1 MTTSERL
8 LDEAAEVIPGGVN
21 TCRRRSEPRLCFRR
35 GAGAYLWDLDGRRY
49 VDYHAAYGA
58 VFLGHSHPA
67 VTARVARAIEVSV
80 LFGVGVTEGEV
91 ELARL
96 IVEHVP
102 SAEQAVVC
110 NSGSEATYHAI
121 RLARGVTGR
130 ELIVKFQGCYD
141 GFHDYVLRNVL
152 SPAELV
158 GRRDPG
164 SKGMLE
170 AAVDATLVCRFNDLE
185 DVERTFAAHP
195 DRIAAVVVEPV
206 AHNSPGILPE
216 PGFLEGLRALC
227 DREGALLVF
236 DEVITGFRHHIGGF
250 QALCGVLPDLTTLGK
265 AMANGFPIAAV
276 AGRRAHMERYT
287 TNPAG
292 DVHYGGT
299 YNGNAAAVEA
309 AIATIEQL
317 REGRVHEHVFRLG
330 ERMRD
335 GLRRDRRRRRRARRR
350 RRIRLALR
358 ALLHGG
364 PAALLRGRA
373 AQRHRAVSALPARAR
388 RPRRLR
394 DAGEPRAQPHLG
406 GAHGRGRR
414 SLARGGRGRAGR
426 RPGLSAGPSGR
437 AGSLAR
443 EQSKE
448 SAPAARQRPGAGTEE
463 GALLGAAP
471 TLRRHGR
478 ERSAG
483 GPPRS

>member
-1 MTTSERL
+1 VIESPPVIGEADMTASERL

-35 GAGAYLWDLDGRRY
+35 GAGAHLWDLDGRRY
-49 VDYHAAYGA
+49 LDYHAAYGA

-67 VTARVARAIEVSV
+67 VTARVARAIEESV
-80 LFGVGVTEGEV
+80 LFGVGVTESEV

-102 SAEQAVVC
+102 SADQAVVC

-130 ELIVKFQGCYD
+130 QLIVKFQGCYD

-152 SPAELV
+152 SPPELV

-185 DVERTFAAHP
+185 DVERTFAGQP

-216 PGFLEGLRALC
+216 PGFLEGLRTLC

-250 QALCGVLPDLTTLGK
+250 QALSGVMPDLTTLGK

-287 TNPAG
+287 TNPDG

-299 YNGNAAAVEA
+299 YNGNAAGVEA
-309 AIATIEQL
+309 AIATIEEL
-317 REGRVHEHVFRLG
+317 RDGRVHEHVFRLG

-335 GLRRDRRRRRRARRR
+335 GLREIAARAGVPAVVGGFGSLFVLCFMEGPLRSYDDVLRNDTRRFLKYRRELVARGIFEMPESLGRSHISAAHTDDDVDRSLEAAEEA
-350 RRIRLALR
+350 LA
-358 ALLHGG
+358 
-364 PAALLRGRA
+364 AALG
-373 AQRHRAVSALPARAR
+373 
-388 RPRRLR
+388 
-394 DAGEPRAQPHLG
+394 
-406 GAHGRGRR
+406 
-414 SLARGGRGRAGR
+414 
-426 RPGLSAGPSGR
+426 
-437 AGSLAR
+437 
-443 EQSKE
+443 
-448 SAPAARQRPGAGTEE
+448 
-463 GALLGAAP
+463 
-471 TLRRHGR
+471 
-478 ERSAG
+478 
-483 GPPRS
+483 